1 MQDKMAN
8 GDGVGKDFTEYFYSG
23 RDMKIAESKRDR
35 SCRQEEIGINR
46 QRSIIRGTR
55 KERLRSRL
63 KRSGLFL
70 SYYRGRNRVDI

>member
-55 KERLRSRL
+55 KER
-63 KRSGLFL
+63 
-70 SYYRGRNRVDI
+70 